1 MAELRHLLLVVTWP
15 AAEIAAR
22 PVVALTALMFTTT
35 LEPAFLQLVAEVV
48 VVAAAAATG
57 HISLSFLG
65 SRRDGNTTP
74 AGCKFFLYCDVES
87 MAEKNWKYLGTML
100 SDASSK
106 RSSRTTKH

>member
-1 MAELRHLLLVVTWP
+1 MAELRQLLLIVTWP
-15 AAEIAAR
+15 AAEMVAR
-22 PVVALTALMFTTT
+22 PVVVLTALMFTTT
-35 LEPAFLQLVAEVV
+35 LEPAFLQLVA
-48 VVAAAAATG
+48 AAPATG

-74 AGCKFFLYCDVES
+74 AGCKFFLSCDVES
-87 MAEKNWKYLGTML
+87 MAEKNWKYLGIML

>member
-1 MAELRHLLLVVTWP
+1 MAELRQLLLIVTWP

-22 PVVALTALMFTTT
+22 PVVVLTALMFSTT
-35 LEPAFLQLVAEVV
+35 LEPAFLQLVAEV

-65 SRRDGNTTP
+65 SRRDGNTMP
-74 AGCKFFLYCDVES
+74 AGCKFFLSCDIER